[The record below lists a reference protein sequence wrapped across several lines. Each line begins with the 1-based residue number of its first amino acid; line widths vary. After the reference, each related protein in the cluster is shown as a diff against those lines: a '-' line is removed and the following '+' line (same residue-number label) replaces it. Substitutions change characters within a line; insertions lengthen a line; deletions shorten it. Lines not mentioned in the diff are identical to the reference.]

1 MRLGYTKTK
10 FQFFITAIHKTNI
23 TDAATHA
30 SLQPI
35 NYFATLYIL
44 GGYSGTRR
52 ISPPDPVLNAGMDR
66 VCRKVVS
73 FEEVFRSWGFTSSSR
88 VSKKGG

>member
-1 MRLGYTKTK
+1 
-10 FQFFITAIHKTNI
+10 
-23 TDAATHA
+23 
-30 SLQPI
+30 
-35 NYFATLYIL
+35 
-44 GGYSGTRR
+44 
-52 ISPPDPVLNAGMDR
+52 MDR